1 VNPLDAWFA
10 SGANALPFPGPER
23 FFAPRPE
30 SGRRIDER
38 TQPQALPSTVAEA
51 DNHRAPSTRRSVGRA
66 RSWDAEKATVEIVQ
80 FEIPGRG
87 RRIGFVDGDV
97 VQDVTAHR
105 PELAYVYDAFQAA
118 VAAHRPLAE
127 FVRSLVPDRTNAV
140 LSRDVLFSGSPGGS
154 GLFVRPPLDHPD
166 PHRVLVTGTGL
177 THTGS
182 MQSRDQMHAAQ
193 KEGHS
198 SSASNIANERSAM
211 PQTDSARMFEM
222 GVQGGKPD
230 VGTRGTSPEW
240 FYKGDGGIL
249 RGHRDALEIP
259 AFALDGGEE
268 PEIVGCYVIDAAGR
282 PRRLGFALGNEWSD
296 HATEKINY
304 LYLAPSKLR
313 TCAIGP
319 TLNTHCDFQDVPLR
333 CAVDRQGRT
342 IYDSGE
348 LRTGEKWM
356 CHSLRNLEDHHFKYA
371 QHRRPGDIHLHFFGT
386 SRLSHSTRD
395 WKFQAGDEIRIE
407 APGFCSPLVNHV
419 AAGPRADARPIEV
432 VPA

>member
-1 VNPLDAWFA
+1 MEF
-10 SGANALPFPGPER
+10 
-23 FFAPRPE
+23 
-30 SGRRIDER
+30 
-38 TQPQALPSTVAEA
+38 
-51 DNHRAPSTRRSVGRA
+51 
-66 RSWDAEKATVEIVQ
+66 VQ

-87 RRIGFVDGDV
+87 RRIGFVEGDV
-97 VQDVTAHR
+97 VHDVTAHR
-105 PELAYVYDAFQAA
+105 PDLAFLYDAFQASVEA
-118 VAAHRPLAE
+118 NRPLAE
-127 FVRSLVPDRTNAV
+127 FVRSLVPDHSNAV
-140 LSRDVLFSGSPGGS
+140 LGRQLLFSGTPGGS
-154 GLFVRPPLDHPD
+154 KPFVHPPLDHAD

-193 KEGHS
+193 KEGRS
-198 SSASNIANERSAM
+198 SPSINANDDASA
-211 PQTDSARMFEM
+211 PPKTDSARMFEL
-222 GVQGGKPD
+222 GVQGGKPHS
-230 VGTRGTSPEW
+230 GARGTAPEW

-268 PEIVGCYVIDAAGR
+268 PEIVGLYVIDASGQ
-282 PRRLGFALGNEWSD
+282 PRRLGFSLGNEWSD
-296 HATEKINY
+296 HATEAINY

-319 TLNTHCDFQDVPLR
+319 TLITDCDFQDVPLR
-333 CAVDRQGRT
+333 CTVDREGRT

-386 SRLSHSTRD
+386 SKLSHKTRN
-395 WKFQAGDEIRIE
+395 WRFQAGDEMRIE
-407 APGFCSPLVNHV
+407 SPLCCEALVNHV
-419 AAGPRADARPIEV
+419 VAGPRADERPIAV
-432 VPA
+432 APA